1 MIMNAPTASAFRA
14 IGSKGRGANPIASGT
29 KTDKVNPASRRQ
41 FEVELTVLAFGS
53 ELTSIAGYVML
64 IGEALSGTEPELSD

>member
-1 MIMNAPTASAFRA
+1 MNAPTASAFRA

-53 ELTSIAGYVML
+53 LTSIAGYVML